1 MPERRGEQVNEN
13 RRVTFRVTREQLID
27 AGPSVG
33 VRASSCPLLTG
44 SQSAAVALPDR
55 DNVGQASVISVVDFT
70 IRIFAVA

>member
-44 SQSAAVALPDR
+44 SAAVALPDR
-55 DNVGQASVISVVDFT
+55 GNIDQTSVISVVDFT